1 MLLRKRQRKFVREIA
16 RKEYLGV
23 CSLYYNPKQLKGSPK
38 SNVVDQI
45 KISSVEQTERVLR
58 DSQEFKGILTS
69 LLISIA
75 IKLAI
80 KLIEKWIEDN
90 LFEPSTL
97 SKNYSYGEPGYA
109 KGK

>member
-1 MLLRKRQRKFVREIA
+1 MLLRKKQRVFVRKIA
-16 RKEYLGV
+16 RQEYLGV

-38 SNVVDQI
+38 KNVIAQI
-45 KISSVEQTERVLR
+45 KLSSAEQAERVLK
-58 DSQEFKGILTS
+58 DSKQFKGIFTS

-75 IKLAI
+75 IKLAV

-90 LFEPSTL
+90 LFESSTL
-97 SKNYSYGEPGYA
+97 AKNYSYGEPGYV

>member
-1 MLLRKRQRKFVREIA
+1 MLLKKKQRKFVREIA
-16 RKEYLGV
+16 RKEYLSV

-38 SNVVDQI
+38 VTVINQI
-45 KISSVEQTERVLR
+45 RINSVEQTERVLR
-58 DSQEFKGILTS
+58 ESQQFKGIITS

-90 LFEPSTL
+90 LFDSSTL
-97 SKNYSYGEPGYA
+97 TKNYSYGEPGYV

>member
-1 MLLRKRQRKFVREIA
+1 MLLRKKQKVFVRKLA

-38 SNVVDQI
+38 SIVLDQI

-58 DSQEFKGILTS
+58 NSQQFNGIFTS
-69 LLISIA
+69 LLITIA
-75 IKLAI
+75 IKLAV

-90 LFEPSTL
+90 LFESSTL
-97 SKNYSYGEPGYA
+97 KENYSQGEPGYV